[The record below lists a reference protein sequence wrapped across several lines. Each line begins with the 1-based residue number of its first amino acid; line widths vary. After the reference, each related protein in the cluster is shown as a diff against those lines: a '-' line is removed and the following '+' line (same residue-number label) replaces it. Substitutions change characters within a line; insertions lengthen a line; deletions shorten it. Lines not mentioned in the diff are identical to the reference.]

1 MPRLLGVE
9 IPGNKKLAYS
19 LRYIYGIGLVR
30 ALEIVRLTGLDPDK
44 RARELN
50 EEELNKITEAITRAG
65 YKIEG
70 DLRREIVSNIK
81 RLQSIRCYRGL
92 RHLSG
97 LPVRGQRTQTNA
109 RTRKGAR
116 KTVGVMKKNTK

>member
-19 LRYIYGIGLVR
+19 LRYVYGIGLTR
-30 ALEIVRLTGLDPDK
+30 ALEIVRTTKLDPNK
-44 RARELN
+44 RARDLN
-50 EEELNKITEAITRAG
+50 EEELNKITEAITHSG

-70 DLRREIVSNIK
+70 DLRREIIGNIK
-81 RLQSIRCYRGL
+81 RLQAIRCYRGL
-92 RHLSG
+92 RHLRG

-116 KTVGVMKKNTK
+116 KTVGVVTKK

>member
-19 LRYIYGIGLVR
+19 LRYVYGIGLTR
-30 ALEIVRLTGLDPDK
+30 ALDIVKTTKLDPDK
-44 RARELN
+44 RARDLN
-50 EEELNKITEAITRAG
+50 EEELNKITEAITHSG

-70 DLRREIVSNIK
+70 DLRREIIGNIK
-81 RLQSIRCYRGL
+81 RLQAIRCYRGL
-92 RHLSG
+92 RHLRG

-116 KTVGVMKKNTK
+116 KTVGVVTKK

>member
-30 ALEIVRLTGLDPDK
+30 ALDVVRKTGLDPDK
-44 RARELN
+44 RARDLN
-50 EEELNKITEAITRAG
+50 EEELNKITEAITSSG

-70 DLRREIVSNIK
+70 DLRREIIGNIK

-92 RHLSG
+92 RHMRG

-116 KTVGVMKKNTK
+116 KTVGVVKKK

>member
-9 IPGNKKLAYS
+9 IPGNKKLAYA
-19 LRYIYGIGLVR
+19 LRYVYGVGLTR
-30 ALEIVRLTGLDPDK
+30 ALEIVKTTQLDPNK
-44 RARELN
+44 RARDLN
-50 EEELNKITEAITRAG
+50 EEELNKITETIAHSG

-70 DLRREIVSNIK
+70 DLRREIIGNIK
-81 RLQSIRCYRGL
+81 RLQAIRCYRGL
-92 RHLSG
+92 RHLRG

-116 KTVGVMKKNTK
+116 KTVGVVTKK